1 MRGPGMLMSN
11 TSLGED
17 ISPLELLVESMDPN
31 ILHIKIGAPGRWEV
45 PKDDIFIN
53 TNQGVFH
60 KPGIIVMLSLSLQA
74 GNMPVDQAIRS

>member
-1 MRGPGMLMSN
+1 MSN

-60 KPGIIVMLSLSLQA
+60 KPGNHCYALSKPA
-74 GNMPVDQAIRS
+74 GW